1 MTKPIY
7 LSPSPRPVTSIDI
20 KRITDSN
27 TGWDYQFVLGDAGY
41 LHLTAADANDLFHV
55 LAKRLYDDNTLSM
68 DTAEHVGYLCHVVV
82 QDPREALEAAQMEAG
97 E

>member
-1 MTKPIY
+1 MNTPMY
-7 LSPSPRPVTSIDI
+7 LNPTPQPFTSINI
-20 KRITDSN
+20 KRITAHR
-27 TGWDYQFVLGDAGY
+27 TGWDYQIILGDAGY

-68 DTAEHVGYLCHVVV
+68 DTAEHVGYLCHVVM
-82 QDPREALEAAQMEAG
+82 QDPREALEAARMEAG